1 MTFIILILKFFES
14 EGSLAEALIRV
25 MSLNEVHRL
34 CLHKIQKIENIAMLK
49 Y

>member
-1 MTFIILILKFFES
+1 MTLIILILKFFES

-25 MSLNEVHRL
+25 MSLKKVRRL
-34 CLHKIQKIENIAMLK
+34 FLHKIQKIENIANLE

>member
-1 MTFIILILKFFES
+1 MTLISLTLKFFER

-25 MSLNEVHRL
+25 MSLKEVRRL
-34 CLHKIQKIENIAMLK
+34 RLHKIQKFENIANLK